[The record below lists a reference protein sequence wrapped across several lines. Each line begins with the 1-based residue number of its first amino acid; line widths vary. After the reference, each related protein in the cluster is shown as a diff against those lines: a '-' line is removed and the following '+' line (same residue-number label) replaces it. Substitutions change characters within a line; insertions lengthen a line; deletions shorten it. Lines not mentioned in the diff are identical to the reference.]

1 MQMRACKLFGAVL
14 LGIATALALRVEAA
28 DTSRASVDLTT
39 TDGAAAVDGTWRY
52 ADVQVVPTR
61 HRAPDANGQPT
72 GNFQPTWDYEPHA
85 GVKDVDDSA
94 CISLAA
100 PDVTTPRGNVPLSL

>member
-28 DTSRASVDLTT
+28 DTSRPAVDLTT

-52 ADVQVVPTR
+52 ADVQVCRPATG
-61 HRAPDANGQPT
+61 APDANGQPNGAT
-72 GNFQPTWDYEPHA
+72 SQPHV
-85 GVKDVDDSA
+85 G
-94 CISLAA
+94 L
-100 PDVTTPRGNVPLSL
+100 